1 MPKKQTEKEETFD
14 FRLSK
19 HLMKCELEF
28 RAKELPNGS
37 CVDWLARVCGSTEEI
52 ASFLRQIGFKI
63 RRIVDDE
70 PQPGEY
76 YRWVETTNGVIV
88 YVSSE
93 YVPGLVAGTSTE
105 RKQRRK

>member
-37 CVDWLARVCGSTEEI
+37 CCKL
-52 ASFLRQIGFKI
+52 
-63 RRIVDDE
+63 
-70 PQPGEY
+70 
-76 YRWVETTNGVIV
+76 
-88 YVSSE
+88 SS
-93 YVPGLVAGTSTE
+93 PD
-105 RKQRRK
+105 RFQDPPDR

>member
-37 CVDWLARVCGSTEEI
+37 
-52 ASFLRQIGFKI
+52 
-63 RRIVDDE
+63 
-70 PQPGEY
+70 
-76 YRWVETTNGVIV
+76 
-88 YVSSE
+88 
-93 YVPGLVAGTSTE
+93 
-105 RKQRRK
+105 